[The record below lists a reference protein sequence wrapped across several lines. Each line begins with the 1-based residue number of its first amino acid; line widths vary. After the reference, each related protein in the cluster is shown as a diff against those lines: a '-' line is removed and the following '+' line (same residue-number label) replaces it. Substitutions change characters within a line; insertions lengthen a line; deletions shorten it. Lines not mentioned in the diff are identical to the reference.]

1 MEFGDVDAGAAE
13 GLALQSFQKAAS
25 DHKPVALQQII
36 TCTGQEFFML
46 RHNSEEP
53 YGMWACHRDARAS
66 NAALHVTALLKAAP

>member
-1 MEFGDVDAGAAE
+1 MLTLVR
-13 GLALQSFQKAAS
+13 QKAWHCRAFKRLLRITS
-25 DHKPVALQQII
+25 PVALQQII

-46 RHNSEEP
+46 CHNSEEP